1 MRFYVVQ
8 EMKKLIR
15 RSALVGV
22 LLIVAIGVFAFLQF
36 RGTIPSFA
44 DTSDA
49 SYEKLCG
56 FEPSHGRVWTTS
68 SGFGSGGAFYRLNL
82 ARSAYSE
89 SRATIRTESNRP
101 PLPHAPWSWGAKP
114 GPRDGTGRIATPG
127 RRAAAG
133 SNSYLSNRRCHSG
146 VTRSRVKILSMP
158 AGRVY
163 FTEVPLSTGFTPLTG
178 TSSQSPGC
186 RVSEVCMVK
195 VPL

>member
-1 MRFYVVQ
+1 MTFRYADGRINTVVQ

-22 LLIVAIGVFAFLQF
+22 LLILAIGVFAFLQF

-44 DTSDA
+44 DTSDP

-89 SRATIRTESNRP
+89 SRATILTESNRP
-101 PLPHAPWSWGAKP
+101 PLPQAPWWWGAKP
-114 GPRDGTGRIATPG
+114 NGKVSVFLGSGLGFNTQSYQVYDPDNELLSLPSHRPGTVLREP
-127 RRAAAG
+127 
-133 SNSYLSNRRCHSG
+133 
-146 VTRSRVKILSMP
+146 
-158 AGRVY
+158 
-163 FTEVPLSTGFTPLTG
+163 
-178 TSSQSPGC
+178 
-186 RVSEVCMVK
+186 
-195 VPL
+195 